1 MAWPTA
7 SRRTVYT
14 NPWITVTE
22 DAVTRPD
29 GSDGVYGVVQL
40 AHESVFVVAM
50 TADDEVVLVSVD
62 RHTVGV
68 SVEIVSGGSDGQ
80 EPLVAARR
88 ELFEETGFEATIWRQ
103 LGRVESLNG
112 ICRAPGT
119 VFLAT
124 GLLGA
129 GLPGARGSAASSAL
143 TAEQASEGISG
154 VRPVPWGEVMRML
167 RDGEITDGETAA
179 ALMLVALELGRVG

>member
-7 SRRTVYT
+7 SRRVVYS

-22 DAVTRPD
+22 DAVARPD
-29 GSDGVYGVVQL
+29 GSAGTYGVVAL
-40 AHESVFVVAM
+40 NHASVFVVAM
-50 TADDEVVLVSVD
+50 TADDEVVLVTVD

-68 SVEIVSGGSDGQ
+68 SVEIISGGSDGE
-80 EPLVAARR
+80 EPAPAARR
-88 ELFEETGFEATIWRQ
+88 ELLEETGLEAESWRE

-124 GLLGA
+124 GLSE
-129 GLPGARGSAASSAL
+129 ARGAASRSAL
-143 TAEQASEGISG
+143 AAEQASEGISG

-179 ALMLVALELGRVG
+179 ALMLVALELGRVS

>member
-1 MAWPTA
+1 MAWPT
-7 SRRTVYT
+7 STRRTVYS

-29 GSDGVYGVVQL
+29 GSDGVYGVVAL
-40 AHESVFVVAM
+40 AHDSVFVVAM
-50 TADDEVVLVSVD
+50 TPADEVVLVTVD

-68 SVEIVSGGSDGQ
+68 STEIISGGSDGQ
-80 EPLVAARR
+80 EALLAARR
-88 ELFEETGFEATIWRQ
+88 ELLEETGLEAESWRQ

-124 GLLGA
+124 GLSA
-129 GLPGARGSAASSAL
+129 GLSASSGSSAHAVL
-143 TAEQASEGISG
+143 AAEQASEGISG
-154 VRPVPWGEVMRML
+154 VRPVPWPEVMRML

-179 ALMLVALELGRVG
+179 ALMLVALELGRVS

>member
-7 SRRTVYT
+7 SRRTVYE
-14 NPWITVTE
+14 NAWIAVVE
-22 DAVTRPD
+22 DSVTRPD
-29 GSDGVYGVVQL
+29 GSDGVYGVVEL

-50 TADDEVVLVSVD
+50 TDADEVVLVTVD

-68 SVEIVSGGSDGQ
+68 SQEIIAGGSDGDA
-80 EPLVAARR
+80 PLLAARR
-88 ELFEETGFEATIWRQ
+88 ELLEETGLVASTWHE
-103 LGRVESLNG
+103 LGRLESLNG

-124 GLLGA
+124 GLSTAVGSGA
-129 GLPGARGSAASSAL
+129 DESLA
-143 TAEQASEGISG
+143 AEQASEGISA
-154 VRPVPWGEVMRML
+154 VRSVPWSEVLLML

-179 ALMLVALELGRVG
+179 ALMLVALTLGRVS